1 MCPEIPGGFEGFL
14 SGAVKVI
21 RTRQNRN
28 LFGLK
33 MAPMWTLLWR
43 PEFTLDPNSLTAS
56 RLATLTTASFGIWD
70 NTVQNRNLGSE
81 FVLLLF
87 FSVKRSELEDM
98 AVCFGCIFSVLFVDS
113 VSRSMLKRLMS

>member
-14 SGAVKVI
+14 SSTVKVI

-43 PEFTLDPNSLTAS
+43 PEFTLDPSLIPS
-56 RLATLTTASFGIWD
+56 RKATLTTASFGIWD
-70 NTVQNRNLGSE
+70 NTVQKRNLGSE

-113 VSRSMLKRLMS
+113 VSRSVLTRLMS